1 MWIFT
6 NFGFFSI
13 VQKKG
18 TQDLTVRA
26 RVRSDL
32 DGLRS
37 QYLPELSPSQAH
49 AGTDYPWRAKVS
61 HEALAKAMGKI
72 IQDLTYPNFKDEV
85 ALKQGKPRA
94 HRYLQVWEALYGMQ
108 EDGQPVAKPRGEKRL
123 SPPVGVSLSSG
134 KKLAYGGVVFDARG
148 RVLLREPRNH
158 FDGYVWTFPKGR
170 PEPGETPEAAAI
182 REVLEETGVPVRIL
196 ASIPGEFM
204 GGTTSNRFFLM
215 EPEGH
220 GKPLAVDDPETSS
233 ILWVSPREAR
243 KRLALTTNQ
252 IGQERDLAV
261 LEAACALVDGF
272 GQEGGRASLPHQM
285 GDDI

>member
-18 TQDLTVRA
+18 TKYLTVRA

-49 AGTDYPWRAKVS
+49 AGTDYPWRAQVS

-72 IQDLTYPNFKDEV
+72 IQDLAYPNFKDEV

-108 EDGQPVAKPRGEKRL
+108 EDGQPAAKPHRVKQLLPSIGAL
-123 SPPVGVSLSSG
+123 PSTG
-134 KKLAYGGVVFDARG
+134 KMLAYGGVVFDC
-148 RVLLREPRNH
+148 P
-158 FDGYVWTFPKGR
+158 
-170 PEPGETPEAAAI
+170 
-182 REVLEETGVPVRIL
+182 
-196 ASIPGEFM
+196 
-204 GGTTSNRFFLM
+204 
-215 EPEGH
+215 
-220 GKPLAVDDPETSS
+220 
-233 ILWVSPREAR
+233 
-243 KRLALTTNQ
+243 
-252 IGQERDLAV
+252 
-261 LEAACALVDGF
+261 
-272 GQEGGRASLPHQM
+272 
-285 GDDI
+285 